1 MQNRAMARYRVDG
14 YVPALKV
21 GPQGRVV
28 IPEPFRRELGIE
40 PGTELVSRI
49 SDGQLILETRANVE
63 RRLRARLASLA
74 PGRMISEEL
83 IADRRE
89 EAEAERRRWERAG

>member
-1 MQNRAMARYRVDG
+1 MARYRVDD
-14 YVPALKV
+14 YVPAVKV

-40 PGTELVSRI
+40 PGTDLVARV

-63 RRLRARLASLA
+63 RRLRARLAAVA
-74 PGRMISEEL
+74 PGRLVSEEL
-83 IADRRE
+83 IADRRR
-89 EAEAERRRWERAG
+89 EAEAELRRLEKAG